1 MQNNKEQLVAN
12 QFIWLLHNQKEDLI
26 SAFNNAG
33 IDVDE
38 DVDTLQLKQLLEREI
53 AKYKDSKNEKSK
65 KLIFNVSSL
74 IASNGD
80 MYSAFFG
87 DEEIEEEDFGDDDDE
102 EDEELEDMGFD
113 TSKYGEEKKKGSFW
127 KDVKLDK
134 IIDFGNALIGAFTNN
149 RVSDEDAT
157 RPPIGNDN
165 QRRGVS
171 TGKII
176 AISVTLLAVTG
187 IGIFIYKMYSNK
199 GK

>member
-12 QFIWLLHNQKEDLI
+12 QFIWVLHNQTEDLI
-26 SAFNNAG
+26 NAFNDAG

-38 DVDTLQLKQLLEREI
+38 DIDTLQLKQLLEREI

-87 DEEIEEEDFGDDDDE
+87 EDDEDFGDDEE
-102 EDEELEDMGFD
+102 EDEELEELPFD
-113 TSKYGEEKKKGSFW
+113 TSKYGEEKKKGGYLQKINFN
-127 KDVKLDK
+127 K
-134 IIDFGNALIGAFTNN
+134 IIDFGNALIGAFTNS
-149 RVSDEDAT
+149 RVSNEEAT
-157 RPPIGNDN
+157 RPPSGRDN

-187 IGIFIYKMYSNK
+187 ISIFIYKMYSNK
-199 GK
+199 DK